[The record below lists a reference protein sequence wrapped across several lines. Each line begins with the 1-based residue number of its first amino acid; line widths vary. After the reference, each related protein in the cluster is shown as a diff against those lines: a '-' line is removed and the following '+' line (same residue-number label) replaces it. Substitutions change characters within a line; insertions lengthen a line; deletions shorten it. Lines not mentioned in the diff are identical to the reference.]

1 MPVYDMD
8 GFTASMRVALEAS
21 LRAKEQEFGV
31 DVSDEGEDDVDDEEE
46 DSDQEN
52 EEDASQEEDNESDDD
67 DEQLRKEELAQ
78 AETEDDEET
87 IDGDSADEESKTL
100 SSKKKKKK
108 KKKTKDGKTR
118 RGGKKKNK
126 KNKKDGIVDEGEP
139 TDVQKLD
146 GSWEDV
152 ELVTAEACMPP
163 TPPPLKVVTVTPPV
177 PGDTL
182 TKISSAD
189 KGELEESKMKK
200 EKKKKNKLV
209 AAPMVELPSMPTI
222 SYHEAAPMPSDL
234 SSMLPEGLMTREEFQ
249 ELVGCGG
256 ITRKQLNRLE
266 ALLEPNDLANQ
277 QQAGRQVIEDMVD
290 ECLGSGLNS
299 CCGSSGSLRIC
310 RLLLKHG
317 ASPSYSG
324 QQFDAS
330 PMHRAIQHGHDNL
343 VALLLAQKVS
353 VNATDPILG
362 RTPLH
367 FAAQHNRP
375 EVAKS
380 LLQKGATVDA
390 VDSAGET
397 AADIATRLK
406 WKRVLTT
413 LNDPSILF
421 WNYANRANKLYKC
434 MEYEGAITSY
444 ERVLNLL
451 DDVKPPPSAQTRAT
465 LHYNLARAAA
475 NLGQHLKSLPNC
487 QAALDLV
494 SDYQSALE
502 QRAKSNMCLYN
513 YKLAIDGTH

>member
-1 MPVYDMD
+1 
-8 GFTASMRVALEAS
+8 
-21 LRAKEQEFGV
+21 
-31 DVSDEGEDDVDDEEE
+31 
-46 DSDQEN
+46 
-52 EEDASQEEDNESDDD
+52 
-67 DEQLRKEELAQ
+67 
-78 AETEDDEET
+78 
-87 IDGDSADEESKTL
+87 
-100 SSKKKKKK
+100 
-108 KKKTKDGKTR
+108 
-118 RGGKKKNK
+118 
-126 KNKKDGIVDEGEP
+126 
-139 TDVQKLD
+139 
-146 GSWEDV
+146 
-152 ELVTAEACMPP
+152 
-163 TPPPLKVVTVTPPV
+163 
-177 PGDTL
+177 
-182 TKISSAD
+182 
-189 KGELEESKMKK
+189 
-200 EKKKKNKLV
+200 
-209 AAPMVELPSMPTI
+209 
-222 SYHEAAPMPSDL
+222 MPSDL

-249 ELVGCGG
+249 ELVGCAG

-406 WKRVLTT
+406 WKRVLAT

-465 LHYNLARAAA
+465 LHYNLAR
-475 NLGQHLKSLPNC
+475 QLPI
-487 QAALDLV
+487 LV
-494 SDYQSALE
+494 SIS
-502 QRAKSNMCLYN
+502 RACQIAKQLLILYPITSRRWSNAQNQICASIITNWLLTVRIKSWCCRIINYYCLCITHESS
-513 YKLAIDGTH
+513 KLLYCLFKYRF